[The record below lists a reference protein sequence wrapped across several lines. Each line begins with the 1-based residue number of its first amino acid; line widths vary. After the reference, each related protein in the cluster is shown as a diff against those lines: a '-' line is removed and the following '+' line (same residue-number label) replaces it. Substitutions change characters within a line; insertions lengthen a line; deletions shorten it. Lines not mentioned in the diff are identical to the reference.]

1 MLHEKRES
9 SPGCI
14 VPIVRCSRTR
24 LRRRRAMS
32 LRVLVADDSA
42 FMRKV
47 ISQILAS
54 DPSIKVVDTARNGQE
69 AVDKAKLLKP
79 DLITLDIEMPVMDGL
94 AALKKIRLECPEPR
108 PAVLMCST
116 LTSAGSHEALRALR
130 LGASDVIAKDAN
142 LLAGNASTM
151 QAELLGKVRAILEH
165 RVVRLPG
172 APGTAAASAV
182 KAGGVFKLGNR
193 PVGLVLIGSSTGG
206 PPVLEKILTRLPADF
221 PVPVVV
227 AQHMPAMFTKSV
239 AERLDQTCAI
249 TVVHGDQEYELH
261 PGTAYISQ
269 GGRHGRVVRR
279 GGKLY
284 FNVSDEPAAALYRP
298 SVNELFSSA
307 AKCDVRGVLAMVLT
321 GMGDDG
327 SVGAKELRAAGG
339 VIVAQDAASCVVY
352 GMPRAVVE
360 NGAAEAA
367 LTPDELTAVLVG
379 LSPSQSKGRAA

>member
-1 MLHEKRES
+1 
-9 SPGCI
+9 
-14 VPIVRCSRTR
+14 
-24 LRRRRAMS
+24 
-32 LRVLVADDSA
+32 
-42 FMRKV
+42 MRKV
-47 ISQILAS
+47 ISQILSS

-69 AVDKAKLLKP
+69 AVEKAKLLKP

-94 AALKKIRLECPEPR
+94 AALKKIRMECPEPR

-130 LGASDVIAKDAN
+130 LGASDVIAKDSN
-142 LLAGNASTM
+142 LLAGNSSTM

-165 RVVRLPG
+165 RAMVPAKAVATAPRVVPGSVFRLG
-172 APGTAAASAV
+172 S
-182 KAGGVFKLGNR
+182 R
-193 PVGLVLIGSSTGG
+193 PVDLVLIGSSTGG
-206 PPVLEKILTRLPADF
+206 PPVLEKMLTKLPADF
-221 PVPVVV
+221 PVPLVV

-249 TVVHGDQEYELH
+249 TVVHGDQELELH
-261 PGTAYISQ
+261 PGTAYITQ

-279 GGKLY
+279 GGKLF
-284 FNVSDEPAAALYRP
+284 FNVSDEPAAALFRP

-307 AKCDVRGVLAMVLT
+307 SKCNLRGTLAIVLT

-352 GMPRAVVE
+352 GMPRAVVD
-360 NGAAEAA
+360 NGSAEAA
-367 LTPDELTAVLVG
+367 LTPDEITAVLVG
-379 LSPSQSKGRAA
+379 LAPSQSKGRAA